1 MSEEF
6 NILVHTREQTGKNVS
21 RRIRASGDI
30 PAVLYGA
37 DRDTVPIVVDR
48 RKVEQVFRRGA
59 SENTI
64 FLLKRAESDQQRHAR
79 IREMQINPVS
89 REILHIDFQRVLMDQ
104 TIRVFVPIE
113 PIGTPTGVKD
123 EGGVLD
129 FVTREVEVECLPGA
143 IPEQFEVDV
152 SDLAIGDNL
161 DAGALTLP
169 KDVELLEDTDRVIVS
184 VSYPDRIEEP
194 EEEAEE
200 LLEAEL
206 EEPELIGRHRE
217 EAEEGESESESETE
231 EEEG

>member
-6 NILVHTREQTGKNVS
+6 NILVHTREETGKNAS
-21 RRIRASGDI
+21 RRIRARGDI

-37 DRDTVPIVVDR
+37 ERDTVPITVER
-48 RKVEQVFRRGA
+48 RKMQDVFRHGA

-79 IREMQINPVS
+79 IREMQVNPVS
-89 REILHIDFQRVLMDQ
+89 REIVHIDFQRVLMDQ

-113 PIGTPTGVKD
+113 TVGIAKGVKD

-129 FVTREVEVECLPGA
+129 NVTREVEVECLPGV
-143 IPEQFEVDV
+143 IPETLEVDV
-152 SDLAIGDNL
+152 TALAIGDHF
-161 DAGALTLP
+161 DAGELTLP
-169 KDVELLEDTDRVIVS
+169 EGVELLEDLDRVIVS

-200 LLEAEL
+200 LLEAAL

-217 EAEEGESESESETE
+217 EEGEGEGESE
-231 EEEG
+231 G